1 MQKEIFKTLIKDGQA
16 DIQDVELYQRSFDFE
31 PQGRYVL
38 VGIRQAGKSYLLY
51 QRAKQFLKEGHDI
64 KEIVYINFDDERLLG
79 MKAEDFDLI
88 LQAYSTMYN

>member
-38 VGIRQAGKSYLLY
+38 VGIRQAGKSYLL
-51 QRAKQFLKEGHDI
+51 
-64 KEIVYINFDDERLLG
+64 
-79 MKAEDFDLI
+79 
-88 LQAYSTMYN
+88 